1 MRPAGELLRVLASLL
16 GGMVLSDLCPSEIA
30 VIRRETAQSLGFPFQ
45 AIAQFL
51 PNKMLDSKNNFL
63 CVLCWIAFKVLKN
76 FSLNFHNHINHQS
89 LL

>member
-1 MRPAGELLRVLASLL
+1 MRPAGELLRLLASLL

-30 VIRRETAQSLGFPFQ
+30 VIRRETARSLGFPFQ

-51 PNKMLDSKNNFL
+51 SNKTLGSKNNFL
-63 CVLCWIAFKVLKN
+63 CVLYWIAFKVCNN
-76 FSLNFHNHINHQS
+76 FSFNFHNLINHQS